1 MEKSPHELLAE
12 LDDRLV
18 MGEIMDS
25 DYEQMKA
32 ALIAELEADG
42 HDVGRL
48 TGSTQRA
55 EVRDAMGASYCF
67 VPGEPFICG
76 ESNKM
81 RDIKCSYYMAKHLV
95 TVREFETFLDQTG
108 YDYSLEDRERMHL
121 VSPEPF
127 CPVSHVSWVDAKAY
141 CRWLRKVTK
150 EYYSLP
156 SEMEW
161 EKAARGIDGRYYPWG
176 DESPAHDLACYQGEI
191 AYEGTVPIGSFPDN
205 RSPHGVMDMV
215 GNVWE
220 FCLDSIDDP
229 RDPHILR
236 GGSWCNG
243 VEYANCLSRTFT
255 HPANKRIDFGGF
267 RVIYLPEDL
276 LVDYRKVNAPSAK
289 PKKKKLKVIRLAD
302 AAQPAAEKRPAQQP
316 AAERPQSRPQQQPRR
331 EPAPTSSI
339 DVSIRD
345 QLIEQLTRKKG
356 PDETHSGDSTVSPP
370 PPLKPLPKGAPSVK
384 PRRPVV
390 EILDT
395 DALAEEMDN
404 QSEALLNKDRV
415 ARSIAKVEDM
425 VYEGF
430 ERDEDEDED
439 GEIIEIPPTALTY
452 VALVTWAALLLT
464 ALTMFTR
471 HATGM

>member
-1 MEKSPHELLAE
+1 MDKNSPHELLAE
-12 LDDRLV
+12 LNDRLV

-25 DYEQMKA
+25 DYEQMKQM
-32 ALIAELEADG
+32 LLQQLEDEG
-42 HDVGRL
+42 HDSSQLVG
-48 TGSTQRA
+48 SIQRA
-55 EVRDAMGASYCF
+55 EVRDATGASYCY

-76 ESNKM
+76 ESNEM
-81 RDIKCSYYMAKHLV
+81 HDIKCSFYMAKHPV

-108 YDYSLEDRERMHL
+108 YDYSAEDRERMHL

-127 CPVSHVSWVDAKAY
+127 CPVSHVSWLDAKAY

-176 DESPAHDLACYQGEI
+176 DDSPSPDLACYQGEI
-191 AYEGTVPIGSFPDN
+191 AYDATVPIGSFPDN
-205 RSPHGVMDMV
+205 RSPHGVMDMI

-243 VEYANCLSRTFT
+243 VEYANCISRTFT
-255 HPANKRIDFGGF
+255 SPPEKRIDFGGF
-267 RVIYLPEDL
+267 RVIYLPKDL
-276 LVDYRKVNAPSAK
+276 LVDYRKVNKPSAQPK
-289 PKKKKLKVIRLAD
+289 KKKKLKMIRLAEV
-302 AAQPAAEKRPAQQP
+302 AEPAAEQDP
-316 AAERPQSRPQQQPRR
+316 AAEETRPRR
-331 EPAPTSSI
+331 GPPVQEAPPTSNI

-345 QLIEQLTRKKG
+345 QLIEQLTRKKD
-356 PDETHSGDSTVSPP
+356 PNDSDSSPVSAPAA
-370 PPLKPLPKGAPSVK
+370 LKPLPRSAPAAK
-384 PRRPVV
+384 RRAVV

-395 DALAEEMDN
+395 DVLADELEKE
-404 QSEALLNKDRV
+404 SEARLNKDRLE
-415 ARSIAKVEDM
+415 RSLAKVEDM

-430 ERDEDEDED
+430 ERDEEEED
-439 GEIIEIPPTALTY
+439 EIIEIPPTPLTY
-452 VALVTWAALLLT
+452 VALVTWAALLLA
-464 ALTMFTR
+464 ALALFTK